1 VVDLNEELSKKVAY
15 LENQLESNF
24 EIWKKEAD
32 EKFKE
37 ILLKELKVEDHA
49 RKQME
54 KKFEEKIS
62 AIEAKQEAMDLRISR
77 ILNQKI
83 NELNPKI
90 NNRVIGQNTCLYSNR
105 VIDNFGPLNDKNRVN
120 NRIIKKQK
128 RKKPKNSM
136 STLIFA
142 VSDTTLE
149 QMKTVALEFDM
160 RLDYCLHEAMEFYI
174 NAFLDK
180 SER

>member
-1 VVDLNEELSKKVAY
+1 MGLNSG
-15 LENQLESNF
+15 
-24 EIWKKEAD
+24 IWKKEAN

-37 ILLKELKVEDHA
+37 VLLKELKVEDHA

-54 KKFEEKIS
+54 KKFEGKIS
-62 AIEAKQEAMDLRISR
+62 AIEGKQEAMELRISR

-90 NNRVIGQNTCLYSNR
+90 SNRVIGQNASLYTNR
-105 VIDNFGPLNDKNRVN
+105 VIDDFGPLNDKNRIN
-120 NRIIKKQK
+120 NRVI
-128 RKKPKNSM
+128 KKPKNSM
-136 STLIFA
+136 STLIFD
-142 VSDTTLE
+142 VNDTTLE
-149 QMKTVALEFDM
+149 QMKTVALKFDM
-160 RLDYCLHEAMEFYI
+160 KLDYCLHEAMEFYI